1 MNKLTK
7 EINKSIWKI
16 FGVYL
21 IVAFLLLLMSRNAL
35 GQTKFC
41 KQEICVVEFNTY
53 WNKDNSVSWLDSL
66 ANCGVTRVLI
76 MDKQML
82 EDMQKKYKIQNVP
95 TIIVFNGE
103 EVKRFQACLRFK
115 IGATKKEVQEVIDEV
130 LEK

>member
-16 FGVYL
+16 FGAYL
-21 IVAFLLLLMSRNAL
+21 IVAFLLLLMSGNAL